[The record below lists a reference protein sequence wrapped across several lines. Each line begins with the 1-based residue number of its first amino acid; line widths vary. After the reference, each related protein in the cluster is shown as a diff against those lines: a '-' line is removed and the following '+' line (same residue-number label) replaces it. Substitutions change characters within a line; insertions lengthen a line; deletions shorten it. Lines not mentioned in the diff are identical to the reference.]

1 MENVYLIALAVL
13 VGFIVGALSA
23 FVLGRRFVRK
33 RSREVYMRWQRRE
46 AKRRQMKSRKF
57 LHDITNPLFLIQAF
71 TWSYLDK
78 LEKKAPDSEQIKKS
92 SKEMAEVLHRQANKA
107 IELLKDVRE
116 PAEPGESKPDK

>member
-1 MENVYLIALAVL
+1 

-33 RSREVYMRWQRRE
+33 RSHEVYLRWRRLE
-46 AKRRQMKSRKF
+46 AKRRQVKSLKF

-78 LEKKAPDSEQIKKS
+78 LKKKTTDPEQIEKS

-116 PAEPGESKPDK
+116 SESDK